1 MQRLDVQVII
11 STGHLRNQQVMGLL
25 MSYNILVVGNNK
37 GGVGKTFVSKSIAEY
52 AAIKRGLR
60 VLLIDLDPQ
69 ANLSRR
75 YIDMDLIED
84 GSNDYAP
91 PLHPEWS
98 ANEPDEEWDGYSDA
112 ADIWL
117 KGFAV
122 PYPTAY
128 ENLEII
134 PSHAKKLQNIE
145 LVKKQDL
152 HEEVVQW
159 LRKFLYLDEMQKGY
173 DLVVIDTRPSKG
185 PLVQAAMHAAT
196 HLLIPSEMEA
206 PSVEGLHGMLSVRT
220 AANLNRPKSDQLKLV
235 GILPNKIKTGAKI
248 HEEYLAMLS
257 NDQQIGPNVLPVR
270 INDWVGYKESML
282 FGAESIFMHPDSS
295 KAKLKD
301 QLCEVGE
308 EVMQRILNGS

>member
-1 MQRLDVQVII
+1 
-11 STGHLRNQQVMGLL
+11 
-25 MSYNILVVGNNK
+25 MSYSILVVGNNK

-52 AAIKRGLR
+52 AAIQKGKR

-75 YIDMDLIED
+75 YIDMNLIED

-91 PLHPEWS
+91 PIHPDWS
-98 ANEPDEEWDGYSDA
+98 NEPAEDDWDGYSDT

-128 ENLEII
+128 PNLDII

-145 LVKKQDL
+145 LVKKQDV
-152 HEEVVQW
+152 HEEVVRW
-159 LRKFLYLDEMQKGY
+159 LRKFLYLEEIQKNY
-173 DLVVIDTRPSKG
+173 DLVIVDTRPSKG

-220 AANLNRPKSDQLKLV
+220 AANLNRSKTDQLKLV
-235 GILPNKIKTGAKI
+235 GILPNKLKSGARI
-248 HEEYLAMLS
+248 HEEFLSMLS
-257 NDQQIGPNVLPVR
+257 NDPQIGPNVMPTR
-270 INDWVGYKESML
+270 ISDWVGYKESML
-282 FGAESIFMHPDSS
+282 FGAESVFMHADSD
-295 KAKLKD
+295 KLKA
-301 QLCEVGE
+301 QLTQVGDEVFRRMALE
-308 EVMQRILNGS
+308 N